1 MTYFLGPAE
10 DDWGTLDYRNW
21 IWTGGNDIEE
31 EGHWV
36 WLDGTDVE
44 KDGFTIPWRP
54 VAGGDNAG
62 YISGT
67 NGQHALSISRWGE
80 FDDSFH
86 DTKRRKRPFA
96 CQCPGS

>member
-10 DDWGTLDYRNW
+10 DGWGTWDYRNW
-21 IWTGGNDIEE
+21 IWTGGNDLVE

-54 VAGGDNAG
+54 VAGGDNAA

-67 NGQHALSISRWGE
+67 TGQHALAISR
-80 FDDSFH
+80 S
-86 DTKRRKRPFA
+86 A
-96 CQCPGS
+96 CDRVLIGIFSHPEKSSWIFYY